1 MTISRRHSTFLCG
14 AVAALLTA
22 SAAHADVPA
31 GYKGKPF
38 DPVMA
43 NGSGIYPAGFSI
55 TSAPAAKAG
64 PYSLPGRLDLIN
76 YDLGGEL
83 VAFHAGDHIA
93 AKAGGGYRNDNTS
106 ASLGLT
112 GWDTLTTLR
121 KEVWYAASAT
131 LDGTVYPTPTTH
143 EFYIGAIQ
151 VGDWFNYTVNV
162 TTAGTYSLSSTW
174 ATGNGNGGEGGDGLM
189 GIQVYSNGTKLGEWT
204 DTFPNYQVLA
214 DYQHWKPYPNF
225 LTITLEAGLQVIKI
239 QSTHKHLHFDYI
251 QFDLTAADGGVS
263 PDAAST
269 GTGGGAGSASGAS
282 GAAGTGGAGGT
293 AGAAGT
299 TGAAGNGTMSG
310 AAGAG
315 SGSMGGAGTTGAAG
329 DGAAGGTGTGTAGA
343 GGTTGAAGS
352 AAGAGASGSSPKG
365 ASSSGC
371 SCALG
376 DSDGGGLASGAVLV
390 VVGVLAR
397 ARRRRRRSG

>member
-1 MTISRRHSTFLCG
+1 MRVPGSNRMTFLCG
-14 AVAALLTA
+14 AVAVLLTA
-22 SAAHADVPA
+22 SAARADIPA

-38 DPVMA
+38 DPAMA

-112 GWDTLTTLR
+112 GWDTLTTIR
-121 KEVWYAASAT
+121 KDVWYAASAT

-204 DTFPNYQVLA
+204 DTFPMYQVLA

-225 LTITLEAGLQVIKI
+225 LTITLAAGVQVIKI

-251 QFDLTAADGGVS
+251 QFDLAAADGGVS

-269 GTGGGAGSASGAS
+269 GAGGAGGASGTGGAAGTAGTS
-282 GAAGTGGAGGT
+282 GAAGTI
-293 AGAAGT
+293 GAAGT
-299 TGAAGNGTMSG
+299 TGAAGDGGGT
-310 AAGAG
+310 
-315 SGSMGGAGTTGAAG
+315 AGTTGAAG
-329 DGAAGGTGTGTAGA
+329 DGATGGTGTVTAGA
-343 GGTTGAAGS
+343 GGSGTMSGAAGS
-352 AAGAGASGSSPKG
+352 AALAGAAGSSPKG

-371 SCALG
+371 SCAFAG
-376 DSDGGGLASGAVLV
+376 SDGGGLATGGLLG